1 MLQTNFI
8 PLHKVNKIF
17 LNIPNNLVVF
27 FVGGGKLADYQQ
39 IIVPLLITPPLFN
52 QPMLTLSHIAKSSM
66 GSTPVT
72 RSSAHTT

>member
-17 LNIPNNLVVF
+17 LNIPNNLGVF
-27 FVGGGKLADYQQ
+27 LWGGGKLADYQQ
-39 IIVPLLITPPLFN
+39 IIALPLITPPLFN
-52 QPMLTLSHIAKSSM
+52 QPTLTLSYIAKSSM